1 MQVNTVIP
9 QLILQLAPKQTASW
23 GTNPIKILQRKF
35 YAKLILSTLIGW
47 KIWVANQNAKKIA

>member
-35 YAKLILSTLIGW
+35 YAKLIFKHPDWLKNLSC
-47 KIWVANQNAKKIA
+47 QSEC